1 MAGRVVW
8 LHHGYMKLFDIKFPG
23 IRTIKQSAM
32 LASNL
37 VFGVAWFS
45 WVVTLLAAGVG
56 TAFIIGV
63 PLVAFTVRSG
73 RAIGAFERRRLRT
86 FTGVILQA
94 PRAKVASYGVWSWIR
109 ESFNDRAGW
118 KGLAYGVMMLPW
130 SVLTFTLV
138 VSLWAV
144 GLASVTSP
152 LYDWALPDGATD
164 FGSYEFTGLGR
175 AGVLAAYV
183 VGGALVLVVLRP
195 IVDRLARVQI
205 AFSRSLLS
213 LGHTDLL
220 EQKVDDLDQSRT
232 ASIAAAEAERRRI
245 ERDLHDGTQQRLTG
259 VAIDLGIARERLTA
273 VGDEQSRELVDRAHE
288 GVKEAIAELRNLVR
302 GIHPAILT
310 DRGLDAAVSAL
321 VARISANVEVHSDL
335 DRRLAPE
342 VESTA
347 YFTIAE
353 LLTNIVK
360 HSTAASATLTIRDMG
375 ETLKVEALDNG
386 GGGASVQPGGGLDGL
401 QTRLRAIGG
410 AIDVVSPSG
419 GPTRVKVTIP
429 CASS

>member
-1 MAGRVVW
+1 
-8 LHHGYMKLFDIKFPG
+8 MKLSDVRLPG
-23 IRTIKQSAM
+23 IRTAKQSAL

-37 VFGVAWFS
+37 IFGVARFS
-45 WVVTLLAAGVG
+45 WVVTLLSVGVG
-56 TAFIIGV
+56 TAFNIGV

-73 RAIGAFERRRLRT
+73 RAIGAFERRRVGAL
-86 FTGVILQA
+86 TGAVLQP
-94 PRAKVASYGVWSWIR
+94 PRAKVMSSGVWSWIR

-118 KGLAYGVMMLPW
+118 KGLAYGVVMLPW

-138 VSLWAV
+138 VSLWTI
-144 GLASVTSP
+144 GLAGLAAP
-152 LYDWALPDGATD
+152 LYDWLLPDGTTD
-164 FGSYEFTGLGR
+164 FGSYEFTGWGR
-175 AGVLAAYV
+175 IGLIAAYV
-183 VGGALVLVVLRP
+183 AGGALVLFVLSF
-195 IVDRLARVQI
+195 IVDFITRVQI
-205 AFSRSLLS
+205 AFSKSLLS
-213 LGHTDLL
+213 LGRADYL

-232 ASIAAAEAERRRI
+232 ASIAAAEDERRRI

-321 VARISANVEVHSDL
+321 VARISANVAVHSDL

-360 HSTAASATLTIRDMG
+360 HSTAASAMLTIRDMG
-375 ETLKVEALDNG
+375 ETLEVEALDNG